1 MEQWAMIRIILV
13 IMVKLLKLNVIIKRF
28 CWWEIQNKVIA
39 FDKTFYFLAWI
50 KKSSRRESFFQNYT
64 QLKLFRL
71 STKGSSARKA
81 CILYFLIFFQRKS
94 FQKLWK
100 IVFIL
105 SSKLFSFSRY
115 SISRNFSPFR
125 SFQMQRVRWKWN
137 NYDVVNWLSKI
148 SPCQCWNNSETTLY

>member
-1 MEQWAMIRIILV
+1 MFHFFTPRKRLTFSEGIAMEHWAMIRIILA
-13 IMVKLLKLNVIIKRF
+13 IMVKLLKLNVIMKRF
-28 CWWEIQNKVIA
+28 WWWEIQNKVIT

-50 KKSSRRESFFQNYT
+50 KKSSRRESLFQNYT

-81 CILYFLIFFQRKS
+81 CILYFFIFYQRKS

-105 SSKLFSFSRY
+105 CNKLFSFSR
-115 SISRNFSPFR
+115 
-125 SFQMQRVRWKWN
+125 
-137 NYDVVNWLSKI
+137 
-148 SPCQCWNNSETTLY
+148 